1 MRACSLERSTRLTL
15 TADGLSCAISVP
27 AEMIHDLLSGCA
39 SPAAL
44 DPHGIIDQ
52 FPWRRQMTDS
62 LFPLSEEHRMIR
74 DAARDFAQNAI
85 APIAAQFDE
94 SGEFPHET
102 IKKMGGMGLM
112 GIEVPEQYGGAG
124 MDTLAY
130 VLAMVEIAKADAAH
144 AVIMSVNN
152 SLYCHGVLKFGTEE
166 QKQKFLKPVASGAAV
181 GAYSLTEP
189 MSGSDAG
196 TMRSRAERDGD
207 FYVLNGRKS
216 WVTSGPVAEYIVVFV
231 MTDPARKHKGISAF
245 IVDTK
250 NAPGFQRGKKEP
262 KLGIRASATSE
273 LIFENCRIPAA
284 NRLGEEG
291 EGFKIAMTVLD
302 AGRIGIA
309 SQALG
314 IAEAAYEAS
323 VAYAREREAFGQKIG
338 EFQGT
343 GFKIADMKTRIEAA
357 RLLIYSAALAKERS
371 KKDGSRYTLESS
383 MAKLFASE
391 TAMYCTHA
399 AVQIHGGMGYSREL
413 PVERYFRDAKI
424 TEIYEGTSE
433 IQRLVISRSELGT
446 R

>member
-1 MRACSLERSTRLTL
+1 MSDT
-15 TADGLSCAISVP
+15 
-27 AEMIHDLLSGCA
+27 
-39 SPAAL
+39 
-44 DPHGIIDQ
+44 
-52 FPWRRQMTDS
+52 
-62 LFPLSEEHRMIR
+62 LFPLSDEHKMIR
-74 DAARDFAQNAI
+74 DAARDFARNAI

-102 IKKMGGMGLM
+102 IRKMGEMGFM
-112 GIEVPEQYGGAG
+112 GIEVPEEYGGAG
-124 MDTLAY
+124 LDTLSY
-130 VLAMVEIAKADAAH
+130 VLAMEEISKVDAAH

-152 SLYCHGVLKFGTEE
+152 SLFCHGILTYGTEE

-196 TMRSRAERDGD
+196 TMRSHAERDGD

-216 WVTSGPVAEYIVVFV
+216 WVTSGPVAEFILVFM
-231 MTDPARKHKGISAF
+231 MTDRAKKQKGISAF
-245 IVDTK
+245 LIDTK
-250 NAPGFQRGKKEP
+250 NAPGFSRGKKEP

-284 NRLGEEG
+284 DRLGQEG
-291 EGFKIAMTVLD
+291 DGFKIAMAVLD

-343 GFKIADMKTRIEAA
+343 GFKIADMKTRIEAS
-357 RLLIYSAALAKERS
+357 RLLIYDAACAKERA
-371 KKDGSRYTLESS
+371 KETGERYTLKSS

-391 TAMYCTHA
+391 TAMFCAHA

-433 IQRLVISRSELGT
+433 IQRLVISRAEMKLG
-446 R
+446 